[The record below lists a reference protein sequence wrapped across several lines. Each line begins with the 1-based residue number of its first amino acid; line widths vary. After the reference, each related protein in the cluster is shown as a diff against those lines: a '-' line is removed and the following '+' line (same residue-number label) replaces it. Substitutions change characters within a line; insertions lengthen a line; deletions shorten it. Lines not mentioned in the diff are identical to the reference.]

1 MNGDK
6 DIARFKRDVKNLW
19 KSLAKHIPGV
29 GSAFGIHDT
38 YKKGKRLT
46 KSTPRALTAVK
57 RSVKTNV
64 RRRIRR
70 VTRGR

>member
-1 MNGDK
+1 MSGDK
-6 DIARFKRDVKNLW
+6 DIARFKRDVKNFG
-19 KSLAKHIPGV
+19 KSLAQHIPGLGRV
-29 GSAFGIHDT
+29 LGVQDT

-46 KSTPRALTAVK
+46 KSSPRALKAVK